1 MAVSFFVNRLYVRTA
16 EGKVAYDE
24 PFHHGVNIIR
34 GDNSSGK
41 STITHLL
48 FYGLGGDYTQFV
60 QEARHCLQVMV
71 EVSLDQ
77 ATITLSRSIDKD
89 AEGRVLTQRGMTIYW
104 GTLDEAL
111 QGECESGTFGY
122 KSTANSRSFSN
133 VLFDIMRMPIV
144 QRDSNITMHQ
154 LLRLLYID
162 QESPT
167 TSLYYYEQFDNQTTR
182 ETVADLLLGIF
193 DEKLY
198 HAKMRKKELEAELSE
213 VKSDIR
219 ALGNSLDVKQRSTAY
234 IQGEIDQKNK
244 EQEELAEKI
253 KQLRQGEQAV
263 KQDKSQLERC
273 KAEMRRLEKQCE
285 QEEERIDLLQY
296 DIEDTQMFVEEMSRK
311 QLALNHSVST
321 REILGNLRLEYC
333 PECLSPLPQNTPE
346 GTCHLC
352 RQKVDNHSGVTQAK
366 RLIAELSFQ
375 KMESEAILR
384 KDEDELSAS
393 KAKLKRLKAQRKV
406 VQRNLDELLGNVR
419 STTAAEIEDLIYQK
433 GQLNGV
439 YFLNHDE
446 KRQRDFT
453 DAQPSDL
460 TVDFPN
466 NMVFLKDRY
475 AKYSASSAFF
485 LKLVAR
491 FSLFFASLDID
502 WMRYPRFIFADN
514 MEDKGIEQR
523 RAQLFQETLID
534 RLQQY
539 DTDSYQVIY
548 TTSYI
553 TPELDHSEYV
563 VGEHYDIN
571 HKSLKNVRKNEAG
584 FDGQ

>member
-1 MAVSFFVNRLYVRTA
+1 
-16 EGKVAYDE
+16 
-24 PFHHGVNIIR
+24 
-34 GDNSSGK
+34 
-41 STITHLL
+41 
-48 FYGLGGDYTQFV
+48 
-60 QEARHCLQVMV
+60 
-71 EVSLDQ
+71 
-77 ATITLSRSIDKD
+77 
-89 AEGRVLTQRGMTIYW
+89 
-104 GTLDEAL
+104 
-111 QGECESGTFGY
+111 
-122 KSTANSRSFSN
+122 
-133 VLFDIMRMPIV
+133 
-144 QRDSNITMHQ
+144 
-154 LLRLLYID
+154 
-162 QESPT
+162 
-167 TSLYYYEQFDNQTTR
+167 
-182 ETVADLLLGIF
+182 
-193 DEKLY
+193 
-198 HAKMRKKELEAELSE
+198 
-213 VKSDIR
+213 
-219 ALGNSLDVKQRSTAY
+219 
-234 IQGEIDQKNK
+234 
-244 EQEELAEKI
+244 
-253 KQLRQGEQAV
+253 
-263 KQDKSQLERC
+263 
-273 KAEMRRLEKQCE
+273 
-285 QEEERIDLLQY
+285 
-296 DIEDTQMFVEEMSRK
+296 
-311 QLALNHSVST
+311 
-321 REILGNLRLEYC
+321 
-333 PECLSPLPQNTPE
+333 
-346 GTCHLC
+346 
-352 RQKVDNHSGVTQAK
+352 
-366 RLIAELSFQ
+366 
-375 KMESEAILR
+375 MESEAILR

-502 WMRYPRFIFADN
+502 RMRYPRFIFADN
-514 MEDKGIEQR
+514 MEDKGIEQH